1 MGKKVCYNGYGAQAG
16 GLPPF
21 QKEFC
26 SDTQRKEAEKERWEP
41 RSGKIWTQPPMKL
54 NL

>member
-1 MGKKVCYNGYGAQAG
+1 MGKKVCYNGYGAQTG

-26 SDTQRKEAEKERWEP
+26 GDTQR
-41 RSGKIWTQPPMKL
+41 
-54 NL
+54 